1 MLTNHARLRASS
13 PSIFPAPSNKGR
25 TREKEDASQSEIL
38 LSDVNQKLKKF
49 FPIYSVVIFVFKLKK
64 DFKSRKVRFAKPEK
78 SHRLVLPFI

>member
-1 MLTNHARLRASS
+1 MRDFALAPRQSS
-13 PSIFPAPSNKGR
+13 PLPRIKGGR
-25 TREKEDASQSEIL
+25 ERKEKEDASQSEIL
-38 LSDVNQKLKKF
+38 LSDVNPKLKKF

>member
-1 MLTNHARLRASS
+1 MRDFALAPCQSS
-13 PSIFPAPSNKGR
+13 PLPRRKGGR
-25 TREKEDASQSEIL
+25 ERKEKEDASQSEIL
-38 LSDVNQKLKKF
+38 LFDVNQKLKKF

>member
-1 MLTNHARLRASS
+1 MRDFALAPRQSS
-13 PSIFPAPSNKGR
+13 PLPRRKGGR
-25 TREKEDASQSEIL
+25 ERKEKEDASQSEIL
-38 LSDVNQKLKKF
+38 LFDVNQKLKKF

>member
-1 MLTNHARLRASS
+1 MRDFALAPRQSS
-13 PSIFPAPSNKGR
+13 PLPRIKGGR
-25 TREKEDASQSEIL
+25 KRKEKEDASQSEIL

-78 SHRLVLPFI
+78 SYRLVLPFI

>member
-1 MLTNHARLRASS
+1 MRDFALAPRQSS
-13 PSIFPAPSNKGR
+13 PLPRRKGGR
-25 TREKEDASQSEIL
+25 ERKEKEDASQSEIL
-38 LSDVNQKLKKF
+38 LSDVNPKLKKF

>member
-1 MLTNHARLRASS
+1 MRDFALAPHQSS
-13 PSIFPAPSNKGR
+13 PLPRRKGGR
-25 TREKEDASQSEIL
+25 ERKEKEDASQSEIL
-38 LSDVNQKLKKF
+38 LSDLNQKLKKFF

>member
-1 MLTNHARLRASS
+1 MRDFALAPRQSS
-13 PSIFPAPSNKGR
+13 PLPRIKGGR
-25 TREKEDASQSEIL
+25 ERKEKEDASQSEIL